1 MVTITVAA
9 LGCILLATLA
19 PASAFVDPHHGSHH
33 GSHSHSHSH
42 SDSPLGKDPH
52 GNDFCVDVSRYG
64 HVAVNAT
71 WLEVEDTC
79 NVEQICKWKN
89 QTVCGDVTN
98 MQCSIVAYTE
108 CKTTQVEEK
117 CTKPVEEIKWAD
129 QWWCDERPNTTTHFK
144 EMPVCKNVTKQNC
157 VTKWEMDDQGNKYW
171 AGNEDCEPVTW
182 QECNITLVEKDFK
195 IPKVDCHTE
204 NVPQI
209 PYCDRKQVDSTRKRT
224 TVKCEVQKTQSC
236 KPTTVEK
243 CVTIDVTDCRD
254 EPVPGESHV
263 AIWKPYQERLHL
275 QKCLLPNL

>member
-1 MVTITVAA
+1 
-9 LGCILLATLA
+9 
-19 PASAFVDPHHGSHH
+19 
-33 GSHSHSHSH
+33 
-42 SDSPLGKDPH
+42 LGKDPH

-182 QECNITLVEKDFK
+182 QECDIVPVEVPFEF
-195 IPKVDCHTE
+195 PTVECVPTE
-204 NVPQI
+204 KI

-224 TVKCEVQKTQSC
+224 TVTCEVKSTQSC
-236 KPTTVEK
+236 KPVTSRS
-243 CVTIDVTDCRD
+243 CVNIEWYDCHD
-254 EPVPGESHV
+254 EPRQNKSHV